1 MVKQN
6 VLYTYN
12 YCSIIRNKI
21 LIYIA
26 QWEILRD
33 VKEAR
38 HKSPHT
44 YDSIF
49 IKYPKQTNHS
59 DIRSRLVAKRN
70 K

>member
-12 YCSIIRNKI
+12 YYSIIRRNKI

-26 QWEILRD
+26 QWEILHD
-33 VKEAR
+33 AKEAR
-38 HKSPHT
+38 HKRLHI

-49 IKYPKQTNHS
+49 MKYPKQTNHS
-59 DIRSRLVAKRN
+59 QILEVH
-70 K
+70 